1 MPNLARKRFPLVKGV
16 PGATAI
22 SLKLRCSLM
31 VVQGISMPRLS
42 RSDISRKRVSIRTDF
57 FPGLDGKVGGQAF
70 SCTLQIESANLSG
83 EIHEGSK

>member
-22 SLKLRCSLM
+22 SLKLRCSLIILQ
-31 VVQGISMPRLS
+31 VNSMPRLS
-42 RSDISRKRVSIRTDF
+42 RSHISRKRVSIPTDC
-57 FPGLDGKVGGQAF
+57 FPVLDGKVCGQAF